1 MLYFIT
7 ENYLKTNTPITANVD
22 VTDVTPYIATQS
34 ALRIQPILGTTFYN
48 HMLAGYNAQT
58 LTNDEVDLVEFIQPV
73 IAWRSAED
81 AVFGLT
87 YQLKNKG
94 LQTQNGDYSAS
105 VSRAEVA
112 FGMEHYAQKAS
123 FFEQRLIRWLLANK
137 TLFPIFISALN
148 TDTDLRPMF
157 ATCQQCL
164 YNGFTT
170 CTGNC
175 GNFTENGYNNSI
187 LIL

>member
-1 MLYFIT
+1 MLNAY
-7 ENYLKTNTPITANVD
+7 NT
-22 VTDVTPYIATQS
+22 
-34 ALRIQPILGTTFYN
+34 
-48 HMLAGYNAQT
+48 QT
-58 LTNDEVDLVEFIQPV
+58 LTPDEIDLVEFIQPV

-105 VSRAEVA
+105 VSRSEVA

-123 FFEQRLIRWLLANK
+123 FFEQRLIRWLLANRN
-137 TLFPIFISALN
+137 LFPLFISTTN
-148 TDTDLRPMF
+148 MDTDLRPMF
-157 ATCQQCL
+157 NTCSCINQYQ
-164 YNGFTT
+164 TT
-170 CTGNC
+170 CTGLC
-175 GNFTENGYNNSI
+175 GNFRENGYNNSI

>member
-7 ENYLKTNTPITANVD
+7 ETYLKVNTPITANVD
-22 VTDVTPYIATQS
+22 VTDVTPYIATQA

-48 HMLAGYNAQT
+48 YLLTQYNNTA
-58 LTNDEVDLVEFIQPV
+58 LNPNEILLVEFIQPV

-94 LQTQNGDYSAS
+94 LQTQSGDYSAS
-105 VSRAEVA
+105 VSRNEVA

-123 FFEQRLIRWLLANK
+123 FFEQRLIRWLLTNRA
-137 TLFPIFISALN
+137 LFPQFISTTN
-148 TDTDLRPMF
+148 QDTDLRPMF
-157 ATCQQCL
+157 NNCSCITQYQ
-164 YNGFTT
+164 TT
-170 CTGNC
+170 CLGNC
-175 GNFTENGYNNSI
+175 GTFRENGYNNSI

>member
-7 ENYLKTNTPITANVD
+7 ETYLKTNTPITANVD
-22 VTDVTPYIATQS
+22 VTDVTPYIATQA
-34 ALRIQPILGTTFYN
+34 ALRVQPILGTTFYN
-48 HMLAGYNAQT
+48 HMLTAYNNQT
-58 LTNDEVDLVEFIQPV
+58 LTPDEIDLVEFIQPV

-105 VSRAEVA
+105 VSRSEVA

-123 FFEQRLIRWLLANK
+123 FFETRLTRYLIANK
-137 TLFPIFISALN
+137 DLYPEFTAEVN
-148 TDTDLRPMF
+148 RDTDLRPMID
-157 ATCQQCL
+157 AC
-164 YNGFTT
+164 
-170 CTGNC
+170 NC
-175 GNFTENGYNNSI
+175 NCVG
-187 LIL
+187 

>member
-48 HMLAGYNAQT
+48 HLLSAYNAQT
-58 LTNDEVDLVEFIQPV
+58 LTPDEIDLVEFIQPV

-105 VSRAEVA
+105 VSRSEVA

-137 TLFPIFISALN
+137 NLFPIFISTAN
-148 TDTDLRPMF
+148 MDTDLRPMF
-157 ATCQQCL
+157 NNCSCITQYQL
-164 YNGFTT
+164 T
-170 CTGNC
+170 CTGMC
-175 GNFTENGYNNSI
+175 GNLLENGYNNNI

>member
-7 ENYLKTNTPITANVD
+7 ETYLKTNTPITANVD
-22 VTDVTPYIATQS
+22 VTDVTPYIATQ
-34 ALRIQPILGTTFYN
+34 AQLRVMPILGTVFYDD
-48 HMLAGYNAQT
+48 LLEKYNAQT
-58 LTNDEVDLVEFIQPV
+58 LDPDEEILVAFIQPV

-94 LQTQNGDYSAS
+94 LQTQFGDNSSS
-105 VSRAEVA
+105 VSRSEVA

-123 FFEQRLIRWLLANK
+123 FFEMRLIKYLVKNK
-137 TLFPIFISALN
+137 ALYPIFTSTEN
-148 TDTDLRPMF
+148 RDTDLRP
-157 ATCQQCL
+157 QIDCL
-164 YNGFTT
+164 M

-175 GNFTENGYNNSI
+175 YMNGVWSCGYPTDNGYNNSI
-187 LIL
+187 LVL

>member
-7 ENYLKTNTPITANVD
+7 ETYLKVNTPITANVD
-22 VTDVTPYIATQS
+22 VTDVTPYIATQA

-48 HMLAGYNAQT
+48 HMLTVYNAQT
-58 LTNDEVDLVEFIQPV
+58 LNPNEILLVEFIQPV

-94 LQTQNGDYSAS
+94 LQTQSGDYSAS
-105 VSRAEVA
+105 VSRNEVA

-123 FFEQRLIRWLLANK
+123 FFEQRLIRWLLTNRA
-137 TLFPIFISALN
+137 LFPIFISTTN
-148 TDTDLRPMF
+148 QDTDLRPMF
-157 ATCQQCL
+157 NNCSCITQYQLTCI
-164 YNGFTT
+164 
-170 CTGNC
+170 GNC
-175 GNFTENGYNNSI
+175 GNFRENGYNNSI

>member
-22 VTDVTPYIATQS
+22 VTDVFPYVATQ
-34 ALRIQPILGTTFYN
+34 AQLRVMPILGTTFYN
-48 HMLAGYNAQT
+48 HLLTAYNDQT
-58 LTNDEVDLVEFIQPV
+58 LTPEEETLVTFIQPV

-94 LQTQNGDYSAS
+94 LQQQSGDYSQPVTRS
-105 VSRAEVA
+105 EVA

-123 FFEQRLIRWLLANK
+123 FFEMRLIRYLIKNK
-137 TLFPIFISALN
+137 SEYPIFTSHEN
-148 TDTDLRPMF
+148 RDTDLRPQVECNMF
-157 ATCQQCL
+157 QGDCFDD
-164 YNGFTT
+164 GKWD
-170 CTGNC
+170 C
-175 GNFTENGYNNSI
+175 GYPRDNGYKKSI
-187 LIL
+187 IVI

>member
-7 ENYLKTNTPITANVD
+7 ETYLKTNTPITANVD

-48 HMLAGYNAQT
+48 HMLNAYNTQT
-58 LTNDEVDLVEFIQPV
+58 LTPDEIDLVEFIQPV
-73 IAWRSAED
+73 IAWRTAED

-105 VSRAEVA
+105 VSRSEVA

-123 FFEQRLIRWLLANK
+123 FFEQRLIRWLLANRN
-137 TLFPIFISALN
+137 LFPLFISTTN
-148 TDTDLRPMF
+148 MDTDLRPMF
-157 ATCQQCL
+157 NTCSCINQYQ
-164 YNGFTT
+164 TT
-170 CTGNC
+170 CTGLC
-175 GNFTENGYNNSI
+175 GNFRENGYNNSI

>member
-7 ENYLKTNTPITANVD
+7 EAYLKTNTPITANVD
-22 VTDVTPYIATQS
+22 VNDVTPYIATQA
-34 ALRIQPILGTTFYN
+34 ALRVQPILGTTFYN
-48 HMLAGYNAQT
+48 YLLTQYNAQA
-58 LTNDEVDLVEFIQPV
+58 LLPDEVDLVEFIQPV

-94 LQTQNGDYSAS
+94 LQTQSGDFSAS
-105 VSRAEVA
+105 VSRSEVA

-123 FFEQRLIRWLLANK
+123 FFEQRLIRWLLANRN
-137 TLFPIFISALN
+137 LFPLFISTAN
-148 TDTDLRPMF
+148 QDTDLRPMF
-157 ATCQQCL
+157 HNCSCITQWQ
-164 YNGFTT
+164 TT
-170 CTGNC
+170 CTGMC
-175 GNFTENGYNNSI
+175 GNFRENGYNNSI

>member
-7 ENYLKTNTPITANVD
+7 ETYLKVNTPITANVD
-22 VTDVTPYIATQS
+22 VTDVTPYIATQA
-34 ALRIQPILGTTFYN
+34 ALRVQPILGTTFYN
-48 HMLAGYNAQT
+48 YLLTQYNNT
-58 LTNDEVDLVEFIQPV
+58 VLNPDEINLVEFIQPV

-94 LQTQNGDYSAS
+94 LQTQSGDYSAS
-105 VSRAEVA
+105 VSRNEVA

-123 FFEQRLIRWLLANK
+123 FFEQRLIRWLLVNRN
-137 TLFPIFISALN
+137 LFPQFISTTN
-148 TDTDLRPMF
+148 QDTDLRPMF
-157 ATCQQCL
+157 NNCSCITQYQ
-164 YNGFTT
+164 TT
-170 CTGNC
+170 CLGNC
-175 GNFTENGYNNSI
+175 GTFRENGYNNSI

>member
-22 VTDVTPYIATQS
+22 VTDVTPYIATQ
-34 ALRIQPILGTTFYN
+34 AQLRVMPILGTTFFNYMLEVYN
-48 HMLAGYNAQT
+48 DQT
-58 LTNDEVDLVEFIQPV
+58 ATNDEETLIKFIQPIV
-73 IAWRSAED
+73 AWRSAED

-94 LQTQNGDYSAS
+94 LQLQNGDYSSS
-105 VSRAEVA
+105 VSQREVA

-123 FFEQRLIRWLLANK
+123 FFEQRLIKYLIKNK
-137 TLFPIFISALN
+137 NLFPEFISEEN
-148 TDTDLRPMF
+148 RDTDLRPMID
-157 ATCQQCL
+157 CH
-164 YNGFTT
+164 G
-170 CTGNC
+170 CTGCCHGTCNYEN
-175 GNFTENGYNNSI
+175 GNGYNNQI

>member
-7 ENYLKTNTPITANVD
+7 ETYLKTNTPITANVD

-48 HMLAGYNAQT
+48 HMLTAYNNQT
-58 LTNDEVDLVEFIQPV
+58 LTPDEIDLVEFIQPV

-105 VSRAEVA
+105 VSRSEVA

-123 FFEQRLIRWLLANK
+123 FFEQRLIRWLLANNCSFFQWSSCLPK
-137 TLFPIFISALN
+137 CYLLSWYQ
-148 TDTDLRPMF
+148 LR
-157 ATCQQCL
+157 
-164 YNGFTT
+164 
-170 CTGNC
+170 
-175 GNFTENGYNNSI
+175 S
-187 LIL
+187 

>member
-7 ENYLKTNTPITANVD
+7 EAYLKTNTPITANVD
-22 VTDVTPYIATQS
+22 VTDVTPYVATQA

-48 HMLAGYNAQT
+48 YMLAQYNAQT
-58 LTNDEVDLVEFIQPV
+58 LTPDEIDLVEFIQPV

-94 LQTQNGDYSAS
+94 LQTQSGDYSAS
-105 VSRAEVA
+105 VSRSEVA

-123 FFEQRLIRWLLANK
+123 FFEQRLIRWLLANRN
-137 TLFPIFISALN
+137 LFPIFISTAN
-148 TDTDLRPMF
+148 QDTDLRPMF
-157 ATCQQCL
+157 NNCSCITQWQ
-164 YNGFTT
+164 TT
-170 CTGNC
+170 CTGMC
-175 GNFTENGYNNSI
+175 GNFRENGYNNSI

>member
-7 ENYLKTNTPITANVD
+7 ETYLKTNTPITANVD

-48 HMLAGYNAQT
+48 YLLNAYNTQT
-58 LTNDEVDLVEFIQPV
+58 LTPNEIDLVEFIQPV

-105 VSRAEVA
+105 VSRSEVA

-137 TLFPIFISALN
+137 NLFPLFISTTN
-148 TDTDLRPMF
+148 MDTDLRPMF
-157 ATCQQCL
+157 NTCSCINQYQ
-164 YNGFTT
+164 TT
-170 CTGNC
+170 CTGMC
-175 GNFTENGYNNSI
+175 GNFRENGYNNSI

>member
-22 VTDVTPYIATQS
+22 VTDVTPYIATQ
-34 ALRIQPILGTTFYN
+34 AQLRVMPILGTTFFNYMLEVYN
-48 HMLAGYNAQT
+48 DQT
-58 LTNDEVDLVEFIQPV
+58 ATNDEETLIKFIQPI

-94 LQTQNGDYSAS
+94 LQTQNGDFSSS
-105 VSRAEVA
+105 VSQREVA
-112 FGMEHYAQKAS
+112 FGMEHYAQKAA
-123 FFEQRLIRWLLANK
+123 FFEERLIKYLIKNK
-137 TLFPIFISALN
+137 ALYPEFISLEN
-148 TDTDLRPMF
+148 RDTDLRPMID
-157 ATCQQCL
+157 CL
-164 YNGFTT
+164 G
-170 CTGNC
+170 CTGCCHGSCNYEH
-175 GNFTENGYNNSI
+175 GNGYNTQI

>member
-22 VTDVTPYIATQS
+22 VTDVTPYIATQ
-34 ALRIQPILGTTFYN
+34 AQLRVMPILGTTFFNYMLQVYN
-48 HMLAGYNAQT
+48 DQT
-58 LTNDEVDLVEFIQPV
+58 ATNDEETLIKFIQPI

-94 LQTQNGDYSAS
+94 LQTQNGDFSSS
-105 VSRAEVA
+105 VSQREVA

-123 FFEQRLIRWLLANK
+123 FFEQRLIRWLIKNK
-137 TLFPIFISALN
+137 NLFPEFISEEN
-148 TDTDLRPMF
+148 RDTDLRPMIDCHGCSGCCHG
-157 ATCQQCL
+157 TCH
-164 YNGFTT
+164 YENG
-170 CTGNC
+170 
-175 GNFTENGYNNSI
+175 NGYNNQI

>member
-7 ENYLKTNTPITANVD
+7 ETYLKVNTPITANVD
-22 VTDVTPYIATQS
+22 VTDVTPYIATQA
-34 ALRIQPILGTTFYN
+34 ALRVQPILGTTFYN
-48 HMLAGYNAQT
+48 YLLGQYNNT
-58 LTNDEVDLVEFIQPV
+58 LLTPDEIDLVEFIQPV

-94 LQTQNGDYSAS
+94 LQTQSGDYSAS
-105 VSRAEVA
+105 VSRNEVA

-137 TLFPIFISALN
+137 NLFPLFTSTTN
-148 TDTDLRPMF
+148 MDTDLRPMF
-157 ATCQQCL
+157 NNCSCITQWQ
-164 YNGFTT
+164 TV
-170 CTGNC
+170 CTGMC
-175 GNFTENGYNNSI
+175 GNLRENGYNNAI

>member
-22 VTDVTPYIATQS
+22 VTDVTPYIATQ
-34 ALRIQPILGTTFYN
+34 AQLRVMPILGTTFFNYMLDVYN
-48 HMLAGYNAQT
+48 QQT
-58 LTNDEVDLVEFIQPV
+58 ATNDEETLIKFIQPIV
-73 IAWRSAED
+73 AWRSAED

-94 LQTQNGDYSAS
+94 LQTQNGDFSSS
-105 VSRAEVA
+105 VSQREVA

-123 FFEQRLIRWLLANK
+123 FFEQRLIRYLIKNRNLY
-137 TLFPIFISALN
+137 PEFISLEN
-148 TDTDLRPMF
+148 RDTDLRPMID
-157 ATCQQCL
+157 CH
-164 YNGFTT
+164 G
-170 CTGNC
+170 CTGCCHGTCNYEN
-175 GNFTENGYNNSI
+175 GNGYNNQI

>member
-7 ENYLKTNTPITANVD
+7 ETYLKVNTPITANVD
-22 VTDVTPYIATQS
+22 VTDVTPYIATQA
-34 ALRIQPILGTTFYN
+34 ALRVQPILGTTFYN
-48 HMLAGYNAQT
+48 YLLAQYNNT
-58 LTNDEVDLVEFIQPV
+58 LLSPDEIDLVEFIQPV

-94 LQTQNGDYSAS
+94 LQTQSGDYSAS
-105 VSRAEVA
+105 VSRNEVA

-137 TLFPIFISALN
+137 NLFPLFTSTTN
-148 TDTDLRPMF
+148 MDTDLRPMF
-157 ATCQQCL
+157 NNCSCITQWQ
-164 YNGFTT
+164 TV
-170 CTGNC
+170 CTGMC
-175 GNFTENGYNNSI
+175 GNLRENGYNNAI

>member
-7 ENYLKTNTPITANVD
+7 EAYLKTNTPITANVD
-22 VTDVTPYIATQS
+22 VTDVTPYIATQA

-48 HMLAGYNAQT
+48 YLLTQYNAQA
-58 LTNDEVDLVEFIQPV
+58 LLPDEVDLVEFIQPV

-105 VSRAEVA
+105 VSRSEVA

-123 FFEQRLIRWLLANK
+123 FFEQRLIRWLLANRN
-137 TLFPIFISALN
+137 LFPIFISTAN
-148 TDTDLRPMF
+148 QDTDLRPMF
-157 ATCQQCL
+157 HNCSCITQFQ
-164 YNGFTT
+164 TT
-170 CTGNC
+170 CTGMC
-175 GNFTENGYNNSI
+175 GNFRENGYNNSI

>member
-7 ENYLKTNTPITANVD
+7 ETYLKTNTPITANVD
-22 VTDVTPYIATQS
+22 VNDVTPYIATQS

-48 HMLAGYNAQT
+48 YLLSAYNAQT
-58 LTNDEVDLVEFIQPV
+58 LTPDEVDLVEFIQPV

-94 LQTQNGDYSAS
+94 LQTQSGDYSAS
-105 VSRAEVA
+105 VSRSEVA
-112 FGMEHYAQKAS
+112 FGMEHYAQKAA

-137 TLFPIFISALN
+137 NLFPIFIGTTN
-148 TDTDLRPMF
+148 MDTDLRPMF
-157 ATCQQCL
+157 NHCSCINE
-164 YNGFTT
+164 YNNV
-170 CTGNC
+170 CTGMC
-175 GNFTENGYNNSI
+175 GNLRDNGYNNSI

>member
-7 ENYLKTNTPITANVD
+7 ETYLKTNTPITANVD

-48 HMLAGYNAQT
+48 HMLNAYNTQT
-58 LTNDEVDLVEFIQPV
+58 LTPDEIDLVEFIQPV

-105 VSRAEVA
+105 VSRSEVA

-137 TLFPIFISALN
+137 NLFPIFISTTN
-148 TDTDLRPMF
+148 MDTDLRPMF
-157 ATCQQCL
+157 NNCSCITQYQLTCI
-164 YNGFTT
+164 GM
-170 CTGNC
+170 C
-175 GNFTENGYNNSI
+175 GNLLENGYNNNI